1 MQSVGTIPM
10 FRLKLKAT
18 KNRESENMI
27 KPESRQEHFQSP
39 SLIGN
44 LLRKLHLDIPLLLG
58 LLMICTLSFIIL
70 YSAGGQEIAVLIR
83 HATRMAL
90 AITVMTVLAHIN
102 PRQFQSFSVLL
113 FSVCV
118 LLLLAVMVMGQIGK
132 GAQRWLDL
140 GIFRF
145 QPSELTKIS
154 APMMI
159 SWYLSEHPLPP
170 KIKHVVIAGALLLL
184 PVLLIAKQPDLG
196 TALLVAS
203 SGAAVLFFAGL
214 SWWLMTGTV
223 ALLAALTPIYWN
235 YFMRDYQRNRVLMLF
250 DPEADPMG
258 AGYHIIQ
265 SKIAIGSGGISG
277 KGWLGSSQA
286 ELDFL
291 PESSTDFIFAVFAE
305 EFGLFG
311 CLGLLTLYLLVI
323 SRCFYI
329 AVQAQDTY
337 CRLLAG
343 SLAFTFFVY
352 VFVNIG
358 MVIGILPVVGVPLP
372 MVSYGGTSMVTLMAG
387 FGMLMSIHTHRKLLP
402 V

>member
-1 MQSVGTIPM
+1 M
-10 FRLKLKAT
+10 
-18 KNRESENMI
+18 KNEM
-27 KPESRQEHFQSP
+27 RQEYFQSP

-44 LLRKLHLDIPLLLG
+44 LLRSLHIDIPLLLG
-58 LLMICTLSFIIL
+58 LLMICALSFVIL
-70 YSAGGQEIAVLIR
+70 YSAGGQEISLLYR
-83 HATRMAL
+83 HATRMGL
-90 AITVMTVLAHIN
+90 AMLLMIVLAHIN
-102 PRQFQSFSVLL
+102 PRQFQSFSVAL

-118 LLLLAVMVMGQIGK
+118 LLLIAVAVMGQISM

-140 GIFRF
+140 GFFRF
-145 QPSELTKIS
+145 QPSEFTKLS
-154 APMMI
+154 APMMLA
-159 SWYLSEHPLPP
+159 WYLSEHSLPP
-170 KIKHVVIAGALLLL
+170 RPKQVVGAAILLLV

-214 SWWLMTGTV
+214 SWWFMLGIVT
-223 ALLAALTPIYWN
+223 LLASLTPVLWH
-235 YFMRDYQRNRVLMLF
+235 FMREYQRNRVLTF
-250 DPEADPMG
+250 INPEADPMG

-265 SKIAIGSGGISG
+265 SKIAIGSGGING

-311 CLGLLTLYLLVI
+311 CVGLLALYLLVI

-337 CRLLAG
+337 SRLLAG

-358 MVIGILPVVGVPLP
+358 MVIGVLPVVGVPLP
-372 MVSYGGTSMVTLMAG
+372 LVSYGGTSMVTLMAG
-387 FGMLMSIHTHRKLLP
+387 FGILMSIHTHRKLLP